1 MDHVEVNN
9 SSSSPVLANRNT
21 DNIIEPECE
30 IVIRTLTMNPDLST
44 QSYLLN
50 HYHRQD
56 VMKVAQRER
65 LVAALPRRTG
75 RMDVLIMHLGRS
87 MIAIGQRLQRQSSP
101 TIEEASLSYPLP
113 AFDNR

>member
-1 MDHVEVNN
+1 
-9 SSSSPVLANRNT
+9 
-21 DNIIEPECE
+21 
-30 IVIRTLTMNPDLST
+30 MNPDLST

-101 TIEEASLSYPLP
+101 TIEEAASPIRYPP
-113 AFDNR
+113 STTVNSSAFVNRMP